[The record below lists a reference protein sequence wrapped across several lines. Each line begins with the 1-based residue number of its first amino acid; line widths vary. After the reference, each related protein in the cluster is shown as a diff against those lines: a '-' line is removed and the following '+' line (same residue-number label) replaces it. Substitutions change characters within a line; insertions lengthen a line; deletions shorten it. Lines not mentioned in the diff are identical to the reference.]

1 MKYMKKN
8 LVFSV
13 IMLVIGIGLLISG
26 FVIEGNGNG
35 ANPMFFGL
43 GCGLIAAG
51 LANTIQILLALKDP
65 KKCENIELIKT
76 EERTMFLR
84 EKNNSTVYSIFIYV
98 ECAIVIIASF
108 LEYWTISKV
117 LSLLLIAKLI
127 TWMIVGTINGKKY

>member
-43 GCGLIAAG
+43 GCGLGTAG
-51 LANTIQILLALKDP
+51 LANIIQILLALKDP
-65 KKCENIELIKT
+65 NKCENIELIKT